1 MNELNSTDSQADS
14 RNNTNLGKNTV
25 LNTIKTVFSI
35 IFPLIT
41 FPYVSR
47 ILGVENVGK
56 INYGNSIVSYFSLIA
71 GLGIS
76 TYAIRECSK
85 VRDDNDKLSDT
96 ASQIISINILSTVI
110 SYVALFI
117 TLSFASKLDPYRE
130 LIIIQST
137 VIVFTTLGA
146 DWLNPAMEDF
156 KYITIRTISAQFVSL
171 LLMFI
176 FVRHTEDYIT
186 FAIISVLASS
196 GANVVNIIYRRRFCR
211 MRFTIQIDWKRHLPH
226 ILLLFSMLLSQTIYT
241 SSDTTMLGL
250 MKSDY
255 QVGLYSTSVKIYN
268 MVNQVVASIA
278 YVLMPGLSKCFAE
291 KNYSK
296 INETLRY
303 GLSYIVTLGVPCLIG
318 LNTIT
323 VPIIYTVAG
332 KNYLPAAISLHILT
346 VALLFSFIGGFFGNL
361 IMLPSGR
368 EKICLMINIIS
379 AVLNF
384 GLNLIMIPRWG
395 LNAAAFTTAVS
406 NMVGMI
412 ISLRFVEKEI
422 KIYRISE
429 IIKAPLI
436 GGIGILIIS
445 AVIRILVTNNYMIT
459 LLTILLSTVEYA
471 WVLYIL
477 KNEFF
482 MNFLESL
489 KRKFIKNK
497 N

>member
-1 MNELNSTDSQADS
+1 MKELNSTDSQADS
-14 RNNTNLGKNTV
+14 KNKINVGKNTV

-71 GLGIS
+71 ELGIS

-110 SYVALFI
+110 SYVALLI
-117 TLSFASKLDPYRE
+117 TLAVASKLDPYRK

-146 DWLNPAMEDF
+146 DWLNTAMEDF

-171 LLMFI
+171 LLMLI
-176 FVRHTEDYIT
+176 FVRHTDDYIT
-186 FAIISVLASS
+186 FAIISVMASS
-196 GANVVNIIYRRRFCR
+196 GANVVNVVYRRRFCR
-211 MRFTIQIDWKRHLPH
+211 MRFTLQIDWKRHLPH

-250 MKSDY
+250 MKNDY

-278 YVLMPGLSKCFAE
+278 YVLMPGLSKCFLE

-303 GLSYIVTLGVPCLIG
+303 GLSYIVTLGIPCLIG

-332 KNYLPAAISLHILT
+332 KNYIPAATSLHILT

-412 ISLRFVEKEI
+412 ISVRFIEKEI
-422 KIYRISE
+422 KVDRICE

-445 AVIRILVTNNYMIT
+445 AVIRIFVTNNYMIT
-459 LLTILLSTVEYA
+459 LLTILLSTVEYTG
-471 WVLYIL
+471 VLYIL